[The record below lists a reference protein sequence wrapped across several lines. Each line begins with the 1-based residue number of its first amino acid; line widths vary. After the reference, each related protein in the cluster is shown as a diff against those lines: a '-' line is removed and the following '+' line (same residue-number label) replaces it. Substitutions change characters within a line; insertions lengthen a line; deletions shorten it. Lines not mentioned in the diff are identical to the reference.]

1 VKNTTC
7 ISFDASPEKLDV
19 TPRANQHFVPKLY
32 FRLFTGGDRRIHLL
46 HKKDERIV
54 LNASI
59 KGQCAGHRFY
69 GPDEVE
75 ELFNP
80 LEDQQGAAL
89 RQIRDLAWSP
99 APAPLE
105 PHHLARVWEAVLL
118 QRARTELEI
127 KKISPASEALFLEM
141 FMEYLKHAPGIENR
155 EAILEHIHRDHIR
168 IRQEPQRVVA
178 LSIVTALKS
187 VSLISDL
194 AFHVLRN
201 QTDFPFVF
209 GDSPV
214 VFCNTYYRNVTHRGV
229 LGLQTPGLQ
238 IFYPIDSRTML
249 LLLDDQVYGA
259 RYREPLFIDIDK
271 RCDVSQLNALQLHHS
286 LHAVYF
292 ADARDQEYVA
302 DLWEAHKR
310 TILQPKDRMENRKG
324 WLVDGQPVGDGLY
337 HTFEPHLNIKLALSF
352 IECVPIDP
360 TQYTFRRR
368 SPELY
373 QEHKN
378 ATRRA
383 VSAR

>member
-1 VKNTTC
+1 
-7 ISFDASPEKLDV
+7 
-19 TPRANQHFVPKLY
+19 VPKFY
-32 FRLFTGGDRRIHLL
+32 FRLFTRGDRRIHLL
-46 HKKDERIV
+46 HKKDERIL

-59 KGQCAGHRFY
+59 KGQCARHRFY
-69 GPDEVE
+69 GPEEVE
-75 ELFNP
+75 ALFIP
-80 LEDQQGAAL
+80 LEDQQSVAL

-99 APAPLE
+99 APALLE

-127 KKISPASEALFLEM
+127 EKRSAAREALFLEM
-141 FMEYLKHAPGIENR
+141 FTEYLKRKPGIENR
-155 EAILEHIHRDHIR
+155 EAILEYVQCGHFR
-168 IRQEPQRVVA
+168 ITLEPQPVVA
-178 LSIVTALKS
+178 RSIATALKS
-187 VSLISDL
+187 VPLISDL
-194 AFHVLRN
+194 GFYVLRN
-201 QTDFPFVF
+201 QTDFPFLF

-214 VFCNTYYRNVTHRGV
+214 VFCNTYYQNVTHRGV
-229 LGLQTPGLQ
+229 LRLQTPGLQ

-259 RYREPLFIDIDK
+259 RYPRPLVIDVDK
-271 RCDVSQLNALQLHHS
+271 RCDASQLNALQLHHS
-286 LHAVYF
+286 LHTVYF

-310 TILQPKDRMENRKG
+310 AIRQPKDRIEKRKE
-324 WLVDGQPVGDGLY
+324 WLVDGQRVDDGLF
-337 HTFEPHLNIKLALSF
+337 HTFEPHLNIKLSLSF

-360 TQYTFRRR
+360 TKYTFRRR

-383 VSAR
+383 ASARC